1 MTDTPDR
8 FYVTTPIY
16 YVNDRPHIGHV
27 YSTTIADVVAR
38 YHRLRGDQTFMLT
51 GVDEH
56 AAKVVTAAEERG
68 LDPQSW
74 ADQNAAA
81 FQETFF
87 SLGVSN
93 DDFIRTSEP
102 RHKERVTEYVT
113 ALIENGDVYAGEYE
127 GWYDAGQ
134 EEYISENKAKESDY
148 LSPING
154 KPLTKKRERNYFFRL
169 SAYQDRLLALIEGG
183 GFVVE
188 PEARRNE
195 VVARIRE
202 GLNDVAISRTGTGG
216 WGIPIPNDPDQTIY
230 VWIDALFNYLSAV
243 DVDGRREYWPAD
255 LHLIGKEILW
265 FHAVIWPALLLGLG
279 RELPRRVYAHSFWIS
294 EGRKMSKSLGN
305 FVDLERLDDYVARFS
320 LDALRYFL
328 TTQGPIG
335 TNDADFAEA
344 KFLEVYNADLAN
356 TLGNSFSRVTNMI
369 GRYCDG
375 LVPQPGGGSDS
386 GLQEKAVATLED
398 YRAAMASLR
407 LDHAAAAAVELVRQ
421 VDGYIERTQ
430 PYRLAKEEGK
440 MAAVGAILY
449 DCAEAIR
456 IASLLLWPILPDRMA
471 TAWGRLGCDSYAH
484 ATASRG
490 AGQLEE
496 WARWGGLQPGTPVSK
511 GDPLFPRVLAEPA
524 PAA

>member
-1 MTDTPDR
+1 MTDKPDR
-8 FYVTTPIY
+8 FYITTPIY

-38 YHRLRGDQTFMLT
+38 HHRLRGDNTFLLT

-56 AAKVVTAAEERG
+56 AAKVVTSAEERG
-68 LDPQSW
+68 LDPQRW

-81 FQETFF
+81 FQDTFR
-87 SLGVSN
+87 SLGISN
-93 DDFIRTSEP
+93 DDFIRTSEA
-102 RHKERVTEYVT
+102 RHKVRVTEYVT
-113 ALIENGDVYAGEYE
+113 ALIANGDVYAGEYE
-127 GWYDAGQ
+127 GWYDVGQ
-134 EEYISENKAKESDY
+134 EEYVPENKAKESDY
-148 LSPING
+148 LSPVNG

-169 SAYQDRLLALIEGG
+169 SAYQERLLALIEGG
-183 GFVVE
+183 EFVVE

-243 DVDGRREYWPAD
+243 DVEGRREYWPAD
-255 LHLIGKEILW
+255 VHLIGKEILW
-265 FHAVIWPALLLGLG
+265 FHAVIWPALLIGLG

-305 FVDLERLDDYVARFS
+305 FVDLERLDDYVARFG

-375 LVPQPGGGSDS
+375 RVPRPAASSES
-386 GLQEKAVATLED
+386 GLEA
-398 YRAAMASLR
+398 RAAASVAEYGEAMEALR

-430 PYRLAKEEGK
+430 PYKLAKDDARTAE
-440 MAAVGAILY
+440 VGAILY

-456 IASLLLWPILPDRMA
+456 IASLLLWPILPERMA
-471 TAWGRLGCDSYAH
+471 EAWARLGCEPYA
-484 ATASRG
+484 AAVAERG
-490 AGQLEE
+490 RGELAR
-496 WARWGGLQPGTPVSK
+496 WARWGALQPGTPVTK
-511 GDPLFPRVLAEPA
+511 GDPLFPRIQ
-524 PAA
+524 AAD